1 MKEWSSNPRLAY
13 RFVTSNVPKV
23 AKKFGTKFI
32 AKNSMLSPMK
42 SPYLPRRKTGE
53 VIIDLGVDEE
63 ARCPRLLPRKVP
75 ALAELAAK
83 TSMGSTAPL
92 SKSKNFRSRH
102 KSKAPTTTTTKKR
115 RRPGPKPLRKAEPP
129 APPKPRWRPMSQVV
143 SEKQREL
150 DEKTFRN

>member
-1 MKEWSSNPRLAY
+1 
-13 RFVTSNVPKV
+13 
-23 AKKFGTKFI
+23 
-32 AKNSMLSPMK
+32 MK
-42 SPYLPRRKTGE
+42 SPSFTTQKDWE
-53 VIIDLGVDEE
+53 VIIDLGVDEKHVVH
-63 ARCPRLLPRKVP
+63 AYFRAKVP

-83 TSMGSTAPL
+83 DKYGKHCTIVEIKEL
-92 SKSKNFRSRH
+92 RSRH

-115 RRPGPKPLRKAEPP
+115 RRPGPKPLAKAEPP